1 MVVGLFKSVPLA
13 VVIITAGF
21 NAVFKVSNFE
31 RVDEVTFTLESPMTI
46 TSRTPYNGWMH
57 YIRQKSYKNKLTG
70 PNVSLKSPNQQ

>member
-21 NAVFKVSNFE
+21 NAVFKVSNLE

-46 TSRTPYNGWMH
+46 TSRTPDKRMAKAN
-57 YIRQKSYKNKLTG
+57 L
-70 PNVSLKSPNQQ
+70 V